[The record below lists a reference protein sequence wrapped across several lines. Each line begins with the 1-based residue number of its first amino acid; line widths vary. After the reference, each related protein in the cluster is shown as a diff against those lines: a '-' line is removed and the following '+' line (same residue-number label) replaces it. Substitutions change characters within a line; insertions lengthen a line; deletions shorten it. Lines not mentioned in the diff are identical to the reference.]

1 MPYIQAIFSDP
12 WALAALS
19 LLISGLFIA
28 ALRRP
33 KNPVSRKHAIW
44 LLWAVCFGILATW
57 GMRQERLVIAGGLV
71 PSKDQPVAVPVKGTT
86 RYVAPVLAYRHDS
99 SMWLLPICGLGFVA
113 AYKLARVGDE
123 A

>member
-12 WALAALS
+12 WALATLFLV
-19 LLISGLFIA
+19 LLGLLIA
-28 ALRRP
+28 ALGRP
-33 KNPVSRKHAIW
+33 KNPISRKHAICA
-44 LLWAVCFGILATW
+44 LWAVCFGILATW
-57 GMRQERLVIAGGLV
+57 GMRQERLVIAGGLA
-71 PSKDQPVAVPVKGTT
+71 PSKDQPVAVPVEGTT

-99 SMWLLPICGLGFVA
+99 SMWLLLICGLGFVA